1 MKLDTITQLL
11 LKKYGLTE
19 ETDAEYEARRR
30 RAQEEERKRMEM
42 RSKVAT
48 KFLKGEYNKK

>member
-19 ETDAEYEARRR
+19 ETDSDFEARRR